1 MTEVSIAVAFA
12 AGALS
17 FLSPCVLA
25 LVPVYLAF
33 LGTAAVDDAEVAAS
47 APAGSGAAAQAA
59 RTAVLPQALLF
70 VAGFSI
76 VFIVVGTSIGI
87 IGQPL
92 FRIPAARQVAG
103 LVVIALGILTTGVFG
118 PVLDRFRIGL
128 DPAARPTARSLR
140 AVTLG
145 AFVAIGWTPCIG
157 PVLGAILTMGASSGS
172 APAVALLLTAYSLG
186 LAVPFLAAAVALP
199 HLKPLLD
206 FLRRHHREVQV
217 VTGLLIVVIG
227 VLIYFNAFA
236 RLASMFT
243 FAL

>member
-33 LGTAAVDDAEVAAS
+33 LGTAAVDDIGTE
-47 APAGSGAAAQAA
+47 PMPDGSGAAQATA
-59 RTAVLPQALLF
+59 AAVLPQAMLF

-76 VFIVVGTSIGI
+76 VFIVIGTSIGA

-92 FRIPAARQVAG
+92 FSIPAVRQVAG
-103 LVVIALGILTTGVFG
+103 LVVIALGILTTGIFG
-118 PVLDRFRIGL
+118 PVLDRVRIGI
-128 DPAARPTARSLR
+128 DPSSRPAARSLR
-140 AVTLG
+140 AVSLG

-172 APAVALLLTAYSLG
+172 APVVALLLTAYSLG

-199 HLKPLLD
+199 RLRPLLD

-217 VTGLLIVVIG
+217 GTGLLIVAIG
-227 VLIYFNAFA
+227 ILIFFNAFA
-236 RLASMFT
+236 RLATLFT